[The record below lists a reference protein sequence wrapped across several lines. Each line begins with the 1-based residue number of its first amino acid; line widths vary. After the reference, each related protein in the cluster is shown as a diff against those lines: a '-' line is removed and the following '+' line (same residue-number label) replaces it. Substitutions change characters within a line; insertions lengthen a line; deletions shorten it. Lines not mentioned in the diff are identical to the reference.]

1 MFDASFFVA
10 IAFFGVIGLFVYFKV
25 PRKIIAALDARS
37 KAIAD
42 ELEEARRLREDAQ
55 NLFAKYQRNQ
65 RDGEREA
72 ENILALAKKEAESL
86 AKDAEKN
93 INAEMKARTR
103 IAEEK
108 IAQAEA
114 QIIQKIQKLAA
125 ETAIKGA
132 EDLLSKKLSEK
143 QQKKNIDKTIR
154 ELSDKLH

>member
-10 IAFFGVIGLFVYFKV
+10 IAFFGVIGLFVYLKV

-55 NLFAKYQRNQ
+55 KLFAQYQRNQ

-86 AKDAEKN
+86 AKDAEKK
-93 INAEMKARTR
+93 ITAEMKARTR

-132 EDLLSKKLSEK
+132 EEMLTKKLSEK